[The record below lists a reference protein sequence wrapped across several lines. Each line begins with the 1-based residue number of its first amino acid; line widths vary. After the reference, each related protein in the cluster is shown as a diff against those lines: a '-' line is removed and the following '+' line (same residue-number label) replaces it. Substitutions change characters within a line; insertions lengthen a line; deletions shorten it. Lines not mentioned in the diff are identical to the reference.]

1 MIRSLYT
8 AATGMHAQQLNVDVI
23 ANNLANVNTAGFRRS
38 RLEFQDL
45 FYQTLRAPGAPSV
58 LLGTEVPTGLQVGLG
73 VRPVGTKM
81 IFTQGTFERTNNSF
95 DLAIEG
101 NGFFQVQRSNGE
113 IAYTRAGSFNP
124 DSQGRLMT
132 PDGLLLAPEVVIP
145 SDAMQVNIEKD
156 GTVSVLV
163 DGQIEPLEIGTVEL
177 ARFVNPAGLKAIG
190 DNLFLPTGASGEP
203 IVGRP
208 GEDIFG
214 QLAQGFLESSNVNT
228 VEELVHMITAQ
239 RAYELNSRVIAASD
253 EMLQTANGLKR

>member
-8 AATGMHAQQLNVDVI
+8 AATGMHAQQMNVDVI

-38 RLEFQDL
+38 RVEFQDL

-73 VRPVGTKM
+73 VRPVGTKK
-81 IFTQGTFERTNNSF
+81 IFMQGTFEKTNNSF
-95 DLAIEG
+95 DMAVEG
-101 NGFFQVQRSNGE
+101 NGFFQIRRANGE

-132 PDGLLLAPEVVIP
+132 PDGLLLAPEVTIP

-156 GTVSVLV
+156 GTISIMVE
-163 DGQIEPLEIGTVEL
+163 GQIDPVEVGTIEM
-177 ARFVNPAGLKAIG
+177 ARFVNPAGLQAIG
-190 DNLFLPTGASGEP
+190 DNLFLPSAASGEA

-208 GEDIFG
+208 GEEGFG
-214 QLAQGFLESSNVNT
+214 QLSQGFLETSNVNT

-239 RAYELNSRVIAASD
+239 RAYELNSRVVAASD